1 MECSTPS
8 SSLIYQ
14 ATSPGIAMKSL
25 DSQLRE
31 EKSAFRRS
39 RIDFGLLPVALDAT
53 PLAKEYSY
61 RNNESL
67 LKLDRGKGEIRY
79 FFFIQDRLW
88 KIIDEINLEKKNP
101 YGKTLQDAAVKL
113 STLYGAAG
121 RVIPANPDKQI
132 YSTTI
137 DWKDATTHVRL
148 IERGETAIAI
158 AYEDSATLGQHRYAS
173 RQQARGR
180 RRHPRGDSSA
190 EARRAARSDAPGS
203 TRKRQEEEVVCP
215 KVPRQT
221 RQTSQPRQTTKRRAH
236 RVLAVFVL
244 YSNDFVEAM
253 SFRRSAMR
261 LQECESRPTRQRA
274 SKVQR
279 HVPQAR

>member
-1 MECSTPS
+1 MKANKIWGALLATTFGLAAIMAPTNADAEKKKKTDKVEAPTGPAQAVKPIQLLPVTANLKWGLSVKDTAKAIDGMLDAEFKP
-8 SSLIYQ
+8 IYQ
-14 ATSPGIAMKSL
+14 ATSPGIAMKTL

-31 EKSAFRRS
+31 EKSSFRRS
-39 RIDFGLLPVALDAT
+39 RIDFGLLPVALDST

-67 LKLDRGKGEIRY
+67 LKLDRKGETRY

-121 RVIPANPDKQI
+121 RVIPPNPDKQI

-158 AYEDSATLGQHRYAS
+158 AYEDNSTLDNIDTLRANKPVVEDDIPAEIRALKQDAS
-173 RQQARGR
+173 EPSG
-180 RRHPRGDSSA
+180 PPP
-190 EARRAARSDAPGS
+190 AAPEKD
-203 TRKRQEEEVVCP
+203 K
-215 KVPRQT
+215 K
-221 RQTSQPRQTTKRRAH
+221 K
-236 RVLAVFVL
+236 
-244 YSNDFVEAM
+244 
-253 SFRRSAMR
+253 
-261 LQECESRPTRQRA
+261 
-274 SKVQR
+274 K
-279 HVPQAR
+279 

>member
-1 MECSTPS
+1 MKANKIWGALLATTFGLAAMMAATNADAEKKKADKVVAPTGPAQAIKPIQLLPATANLKWGLSVKDTAKAIDGMLDAEFKP
-8 SSLIYQ
+8 IYQ
-14 ATSPGIAMKSL
+14 ATSPGIAMKTL

-39 RIDFGLLPVALDAT
+39 RIDFGLLPVALDST

-67 LKLDRGKGEIRY
+67 LKLDRKGEIRY

-113 STLYGAAG
+113 STTYGAAG
-121 RVIPANPDKQI
+121 RVVPPNPDKQI
-132 YSTTI
+132 YATTI

-158 AYEDSATLGQHRYAS
+158 VYEDNATL
-173 RQQARGR
+173 
-180 RRHPRGDSSA
+180 DNIDTL
-190 EARRAARSDAPGS
+190 RANKPVVEDDIPADIRALKQDAQPDP
-203 TRKRQEEEVVCP
+203 TPPPPDP
-215 KVPRQT
+215 K
-221 RQTSQPRQTTKRRAH
+221 K
-236 RVLAVFVL
+236 
-244 YSNDFVEAM
+244 
-253 SFRRSAMR
+253 
-261 LQECESRPTRQRA
+261 
-274 SKVQR
+274 KK
-279 HVPQAR
+279 

>member
-1 MECSTPS
+1 MKANKIWGALLATTFGLAAIMAPTNADAEKKKKADKVEAPTGPAQAVKPIQLLPVAANLKWGLSVKETAKAIDGMLDTEFKP
-8 SSLIYQ
+8 LYQ

-31 EKSAFRRS
+31 EKSSFRRS

-67 LKLDRGKGEIRY
+67 LKLDRKGETRY

-132 YSTTI
+132 YSTTV
-137 DWKDATTHVRL
+137 DWQDATTHVRL
-148 IERGETAIAI
+148 IERGESAIAL
-158 AYEDSATLGQHRYAS
+158 AYEDLGTLSNIDALRANK
-173 RQQARGR
+173 
-180 RRHPRGDSSA
+180 PVVEDDIPA
-190 EARRAARSDAPGS
+190 EIRALKQDAQPDP
-203 TRKRQEEEVVCP
+203 TPPPPDP
-215 KVPRQT
+215 K
-221 RQTSQPRQTTKRRAH
+221 K
-236 RVLAVFVL
+236 
-244 YSNDFVEAM
+244 
-253 SFRRSAMR
+253 
-261 LQECESRPTRQRA
+261 
-274 SKVQR
+274 KK
-279 HVPQAR
+279 

>member
-1 MECSTPS
+1 MKANKIWGALLAATFGLAAMTVPTNADAEKKKKADKVEVPTGPAQAVKPIQLLPATANLKWGLSVKETGKAIDGMLDAEYKP
-8 SSLIYQ
+8 IYQ
-14 ATSPGIAMKSL
+14 TTSPGIAMKTL
-25 DSQLRE
+25 DSQVRE

-67 LKLDRGKGEIRY
+67 MKLDRNGETRY

-113 STLYGAAG
+113 STVYGAAG
-121 RVIPANPDKQI
+121 RVIAANPDKQI

-148 IERGETAIAI
+148 IERHETAVAI
-158 AYEDSATLGQHRYAS
+158 VYEDNATLENIDTLRANKPVVEDDIPADIRALKQDAS
-173 RQQARGR
+173 DPPG
-180 RRHPRGDSSA
+180 PPP
-190 EARRAARSDAPGS
+190 AAPEKD
-203 TRKRQEEEVVCP
+203 K
-215 KVPRQT
+215 K
-221 RQTSQPRQTTKRRAH
+221 K
-236 RVLAVFVL
+236 
-244 YSNDFVEAM
+244 
-253 SFRRSAMR
+253 
-261 LQECESRPTRQRA
+261 
-274 SKVQR
+274 K
-279 HVPQAR
+279 